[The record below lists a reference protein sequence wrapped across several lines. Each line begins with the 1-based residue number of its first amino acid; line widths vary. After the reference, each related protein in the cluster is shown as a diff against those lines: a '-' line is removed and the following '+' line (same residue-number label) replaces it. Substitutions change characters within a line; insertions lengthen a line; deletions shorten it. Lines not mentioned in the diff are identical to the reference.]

1 MELTANIVYG
11 FTGSL
16 LSGRFDE
23 PAPTP
28 ECHRDWWELCCS
40 KHKRVAIAAPR
51 GHAKS
56 TAITKAYTLAALLF
70 RDRQF
75 ALIISDTY
83 KQSVLFLG
91 ELKRELEVNE
101 DLRRLF
107 EITEFKTDREDD
119 IIVEH
124 KDGHRF
130 RIMALGS
137 EQKVRGLLWDGM
149 RPDLVVGDDLENDE
163 IVMNPDRR
171 EKFRNWIFNALI
183 PCMSERGIMRLVGTI
198 LHMDSLLER
207 LMPKDRDENTT
218 YTPLKSSMKRPKN
231 GWMSVRYSAHDEKE
245 PLKAKNILWPVKWS
259 RERLHDVREMF
270 IGQGNPE
277 GYYQEYLNRPIDPT
291 NAYFKRDDFE
301 EMTSD
306 EHGLG
311 GKQFLNYITMDLALT
326 TKERRD
332 YCAFVVGGMNK
343 DGMLYVRHVLKER
356 MDAMQIIETIFMLF
370 KKYPADQVVM
380 ESGAIEKAIGPFLKA
395 EMMRRGIFLPLLTF
409 PSNTGD
415 KMQRA
420 RSIQARMR
428 AGGVKFDKRKSW
440 YSNLENE
447 MLRFPKDIHDD
458 QVDAM
463 ALLGQTLD
471 KMMEAPTNKEIEEED
486 WLESNEKFFDMELNQ
501 GKNATTGY

>member
-1 MELTANIVYG
+1 MQLTADLIYG

-91 ELKRELEVNE
+91 ELKRELEANE
-101 DLRRLF
+101 DLRKLF
-107 EITEFKTDREDD
+107 GITGFATDREDD
-119 IIVEH
+119 VIIEH
-124 KDGHRF
+124 NDGHRF

-137 EQKVRGLLWDGM
+137 EQKVRGLLWDGK

-171 EKFRNWIFNALI
+171 EKFRNWIFNALL
-183 PCMSERGIMRLVGTI
+183 PCMSERGIIRLVGTI
-198 LHMDSLLER
+198 LHMDAMLER
-207 LMPKDRDENTT
+207 LMPKDRDKNTLT
-218 YTPLKSSMKRPKN
+218 SPLKSWMKTPKN
-231 GWMSVRYSAHDEKE
+231 GWMSVRFAAHDGTE
-245 PLKAKNILWPVKWS
+245 PLKAENILWPVKWS
-259 RERLHDVREMF
+259 RERLHDVREVF

-277 GYYQEYLNRPIDPT
+277 GYYQEYLNRPIDPS
-291 NAYFKRDDFE
+291 NAYFKKDDFE
-301 EMTSD
+301 EMLPD
-306 EHGLG
+306 EHGLD
-311 GKQFLNYITMDLALT
+311 GKQFKNYITMDLALT

-332 YCAFVVGGMNK
+332 FCAFVVGGMDKN
-343 DGMLYVRHVLKER
+343 GMLYVRHVIKER

-380 ESGAIEKAIGPFLKA
+380 ESGSIEKAIGPFLKA

-409 PSNTGD
+409 PSNTD
-415 KMQRA
+415 KSQRA

-428 AGGVKFDKRKSW
+428 AGGVKFDKRRAW
-440 YSNLENE
+440 FVDLENE

-463 ALLGQTLD
+463 SLLGQTLD
-471 KMMEAPTNKEIEEED
+471 KMMEAPSNKEIEEED
-486 WLESNEKFFDMELNQ
+486 WMESNEQFFEFEMNQ
-501 GKNATTGY
+501 GRSATTGY